1 MGIGQRQQIQLV
13 HVPNDQAVA
22 GNWVQQPKERYNT
35 WAEVSNPSGFRDYLN
50 GQTQLGLTKR
60 FQVRF
65 RFDLFPGADWKVKY
79 QSKEYTVQSIERVNE
94 KRFYWTIRGT
104 AK

>member
-1 MGIGQRQQIQLV
+1 MIQLI
-13 HVPNDQAVA
+13 HVPNDQSAS
-22 GNWVQQPKERYNT
+22 GNWQQQPDQSYNT

-65 RFDLFPGADWKVKY
+65 QFDLFPGADWKVKY
-79 QSKEYTVQSIERVNE
+79 QGKEYTVQSIERLNE

>member
-13 HVPNDQAVA
+13 HVPNTQSVS
-22 GNWVQQPKERYNT
+22 GNWEQQPKERYNT
-35 WAEVSNPSGFRDYLN
+35 WAEVSSPSGFRDYQN

-60 FQVRF
+60 FQIRF
-65 RFDLFPGADWKVKY
+65 RFDLFPGADWEVKY

-94 KRFYWTIRGT
+94 KKFYWTIRGT